1 MADFYDNMPSYVQSS
16 YKAKNV
22 PDKIWDMWG
31 DPDLANDPDL
41 AKIIKQYETIMNMS
55 PTDALEYQW
64 KKNPWGISMN
74 LAGGVMDTGM
84 SIWNAFQKN
93 RYAKQAMDLANKD
106 YELKRQAYEANEAR
120 NKERFDW
127 LRQSRA
133 TSQL

>member
-1 MADFYDNMPSYVQSS
+1 MPLYGDLPSYVQDS
-16 YKAKNV
+16 YNAGTV
-22 PDKIWDMWG
+22 PDSIWDTWSEL
-31 DPDLANDPDL
+31 DKL
-41 AKIIKQYETIMNMS
+41 IKHYDTTINRS
-55 PTDALEYQW
+55 PSDALEYQW
-64 KKNPWGISMN
+64 KKNPWGISMS
-74 LAGGVMDTGM
+74 LAGGIMDTGM

-127 LRQSRA
+127 LRQARS

>member
-1 MADFYDNMPSYVQSS
+1 MANFYDNMPSYVQDS
-16 YKAKNV
+16 YKARNV
-22 PDKIWDMWG
+22 PDNIWDMWG
-31 DPDLANDPDL
+31 DPDLANV
-41 AKIIKQYETIMNMS
+41 AKHYETIINMS
-55 PTDALEYQW
+55 PSDALEYQW

-74 LAGGVMDTGM
+74 LAGDIMDTGI

-106 YELKRQAYEANEAR
+106 YELTRQAYEANEAR

-127 LRQSRA
+127 LRQARS